1 MKKKHSQITKRSQL
15 LLTPR
20 DAFNYV
26 GGPNSKALGKQMIN
40 KKTEKQCV
48 EEHCSMAGMLGDA
61 RKLDRVGR
69 DDGAKVLLAAEG
81 MNAER
86 DTGLSTGA
94 GKTSS
99 TVNSGKRWL
108 LNQLLLV
115 EGEDPQEFRK
125 FEEGV
130 RADLKPR
137 GVVEEYY
144 VDRWIKDSWLLN
156 RFDNVIT
163 ALLVSSESLDD
174 LSISEVFDHLKFL
187 TAENGRRF
195 DEIPEIFKFLKE
207 AKRSEEKSRVT
218 TQNKPDSGSPEESRP
233 THTKEFL
240 LESAELSSSELI
252 FVKHLND
259 RLRKASLTANRAR
272 SCKSPTEAYGA
283 AGERGALSTETA
295 MNAMAR
301 TFIRNREAITL
312 ATRYRAKIERS
323 HNNGLHELQR
333 LQAIREGQVVAAPE
347 IVDVNVNF
355 TEGGK
360 NRE

>member
-26 GGPNSKALGKQMIN
+26 DGPNSKALGKQMIN

-115 EGEDPQEFRK
+115 EGEDPQEF
-125 FEEGV
+125 V
-130 RADLKPR
+130 NLK
-137 GVVEEYY
+137 
-144 VDRWIKDSWLLN
+144 K
-156 RFDNVIT
+156 
-163 ALLVSSESLDD
+163 
-174 LSISEVFDHLKFL
+174 K
-187 TAENGRRF
+187 
-195 DEIPEIFKFLKE
+195 
-207 AKRSEEKSRVT
+207 
-218 TQNKPDSGSPEESRP
+218 GSAP
-233 THTKEFL
+233 T
-240 LESAELSSSELI
+240 
-252 FVKHLND
+252 
-259 RLRKASLTANRAR
+259 
-272 SCKSPTEAYGA
+272 
-283 AGERGALSTETA
+283 
-295 MNAMAR
+295 
-301 TFIRNREAITL
+301 
-312 ATRYRAKIERS
+312 
-323 HNNGLHELQR
+323 
-333 LQAIREGQVVAAPE
+333 
-347 IVDVNVNF
+347 
-355 TEGGK
+355 
-360 NRE
+360 